1 MKCLKCKKT
10 FKDTLDKCPFC
21 HTKVNGSSDVD
32 FKDNIELIE
41 KMEQELSK
49 TIELKTTKRKIRD
62 NREVSLDET
71 VAINVLNDNNFTLLD
86 EINKQIDNINE
97 EAQEELKKYDDSEID
112 VELPPE
118 RVAEIQ
124 NKLNALKV
132 EYEKLATE
140 LKDVILM
147 NITDSM
153 QIEVLKLRYAQGLAW
168 NDVINRMGYT
178 ERTIYRYHSKAL
190 AILDEIRY
198 KN

>member
-1 MKCLKCKKT
+1 MLGKENT
-10 FKDTLDKCPFC
+10 SR
-21 HTKVNGSSDVD
+21 TKRD
-32 FKDNIELIE
+32 IEYCC
-41 KMEQELSK
+41 
-49 TIELKTTKRKIRD
+49 ELKREIKRYSKMI
-62 NREVSLDET
+62 NPLGELDR
-71 VAINVLNDNNFTLLD
+71 LLRG
-86 EINKQIDNINE
+86 
-97 EAQEELKKYDDSEID
+97 LCDDSEID

-168 NDVINRMGYT
+168 NDVISQMGYT
-178 ERTIYRYHSKAL
+178 ERTVYRYHSKAL

>member
-1 MKCLKCKKT
+1 MINPLGE
-10 FKDTLDKCPFC
+10 LDRLL
-21 HTKVNGSSDVD
+21 GG
-32 FKDNIELIE
+32 
-41 KMEQELSK
+41 LS
-49 TIELKTTKRKIRD
+49 
-62 NREVSLDET
+62 
-71 VAINVLNDNNFTLLD
+71 
-86 EINKQIDNINE
+86 
-97 EAQEELKKYDDSEID
+97 DDSEID

-118 RVAEIQ
+118 RVAEKQ

-168 NDVINRMGYT
+168 NDVIIRMGYT

>member
-1 MKCLKCKKT
+1 MLGKENT
-10 FKDTLDKCPFC
+10 
-21 HTKVNGSSDVD
+21 SR
-32 FKDNIELIE
+32 
-41 KMEQELSK
+41 
-49 TIELKTTKRKIRD
+49 TKRDI
-62 NREVSLDET
+62 EYCC
-71 VAINVLNDNNFTLLD
+71 
-86 EINKQIDNINE
+86 
-97 EAQEELKKYDDSEID
+97 ELKKEIKRYSKMINPLGELDCLLRGLCDDSEID

>member
-1 MKCLKCKKT
+1 MLGKENT
-10 FKDTLDKCPFC
+10 
-21 HTKVNGSSDVD
+21 SR
-32 FKDNIELIE
+32 
-41 KMEQELSK
+41 
-49 TIELKTTKRKIRD
+49 TKRDIEYCCALK
-62 NREVSLDET
+62 REIKRYSKMINPLGELDR
-71 VAINVLNDNNFTLLD
+71 LLRG
-86 EINKQIDNINE
+86 
-97 EAQEELKKYDDSEID
+97 LCDDSEID

-147 NITDSM
+147 NITDSI

-178 ERTIYRYHSKAL
+178 ERTVYRYHSKAL

>member
-1 MKCLKCKKT
+1 MLGKENT
-10 FKDTLDKCPFC
+10 
-21 HTKVNGSSDVD
+21 SR
-32 FKDNIELIE
+32 
-41 KMEQELSK
+41 
-49 TIELKTTKRKIRD
+49 TKRDI
-62 NREVSLDET
+62 EYCC
-71 VAINVLNDNNFTLLD
+71 
-86 EINKQIDNINE
+86 
-97 EAQEELKKYDDSEID
+97 ELKKEIKRYSKMINPLGELDRLLRGLYDDSEID

-124 NKLNALKV
+124 NKLNALKS

>member
-1 MKCLKCKKT
+1 MLGKENT
-10 FKDTLDKCPFC
+10 SR
-21 HTKVNGSSDVD
+21 TKRD
-32 FKDNIELIE
+32 IEYCC
-41 KMEQELSK
+41 
-49 TIELKTTKRKIRD
+49 ELKREIKRYSKMI
-62 NREVSLDET
+62 NPLGELDR
-71 VAINVLNDNNFTLLD
+71 LLRG
-86 EINKQIDNINE
+86 
-97 EAQEELKKYDDSEID
+97 LCDDSEID

-147 NITDSM
+147 NITDSI
-153 QIEVLKLRYAQGLAW
+153 QIEVLKLRYAQGLSW
-168 NDVINRMGYT
+168 EDVISRMGYT
-178 ERTIYRYHSKAL
+178 ERTVYRYHSKAL

>member
-1 MKCLKCKKT
+1 MLGKENT
-10 FKDTLDKCPFC
+10 
-21 HTKVNGSSDVD
+21 SR
-32 FKDNIELIE
+32 
-41 KMEQELSK
+41 
-49 TIELKTTKRKIRD
+49 TKRDI
-62 NREVSLDET
+62 EYCC
-71 VAINVLNDNNFTLLD
+71 
-86 EINKQIDNINE
+86 
-97 EAQEELKKYDDSEID
+97 ELKKEIKRYSKMINPLGELDRLLRSLCDDSEID

>member
-1 MKCLKCKKT
+1 MLGKENT
-10 FKDTLDKCPFC
+10 
-21 HTKVNGSSDVD
+21 SR
-32 FKDNIELIE
+32 
-41 KMEQELSK
+41 
-49 TIELKTTKRKIRD
+49 TKRDI
-62 NREVSLDET
+62 EYCC
-71 VAINVLNDNNFTLLD
+71 
-86 EINKQIDNINE
+86 
-97 EAQEELKKYDDSEID
+97 ELKKEIKRYSKMINPLGELDRLLRGLCDDSEID

-118 RVAEIQ
+118 RIAEIQ

-168 NDVINRMGYT
+168 NDVISQMGYT
-178 ERTIYRYHSKAL
+178 ERTVYRYHSKAL

>member
-1 MKCLKCKKT
+1 LLGKENT
-10 FKDTLDKCPFC
+10 SR
-21 HTKVNGSSDVD
+21 TKRD
-32 FKDNIELIE
+32 IEYCC
-41 KMEQELSK
+41 
-49 TIELKTTKRKIRD
+49 ELKREIKRYSKMI
-62 NREVSLDET
+62 NPLGELDR
-71 VAINVLNDNNFTLLD
+71 LLRG
-86 EINKQIDNINE
+86 
-97 EAQEELKKYDDSEID
+97 LCDDSEID

-147 NITDSM
+147 NITDSI
-153 QIEVLKLRYAQGLAW
+153 QIEVLKLRYAQGLSW
-168 NDVINRMGYT
+168 EDVISRMGYT
-178 ERTIYRYHSKAL
+178 ERTVYRYHSKAL